1 VCQPY
6 HPVLANGSRK
16 TLGVIL
22 PSTLRF
28 TTGAPEVME
37 GIAGSCRVR
46 RAGESQWTTYTAG
59 ESFSVPADS
68 SFEIA
73 CDDAYHY
80 VCHFG

>member
-1 VCQPY
+1 VYQP
-6 HPVLANGSRK
+6 HDQLADGSRK

-22 PSTLRF
+22 PSTLALHDRR
-28 TTGAPEVME
+28 P
-37 GIAGSCRVR
+37 GSHGGR
-46 RAGESQWTTYTAG
+46 RWQRAASGSRREQWTTYTAG
-59 ESFSVPADS
+59 QSFAVPADS